1 MESHRT
7 NLFKNKGKD
16 QDVSRRKL
24 ININFQVPLLMLKYV
39 LFEIGNATKTN
50 GSFSGTS

>member
-16 QDVSRRKL
+16 QDVSDEK
-24 ININFQVPLLMLKYV
+24 IILM
-39 LFEIGNATKTN
+39 
-50 GSFSGTS
+50 SPFSA

>member
-16 QDVSRRKL
+16 QDVSSYKHYYRV
-24 ININFQVPLLMLKYV
+24 FQVPLIMNKSFLYDT
-39 LFEIGNATKTN
+39 GNA
-50 GSFSGTS
+50 S